1 MYIVLFA
8 AGHQTK
14 ALLNNSGPK
23 AKRSKLE
30 RDINVEV
37 VFQLVFVIT
46 ISLIGAIG
54 IYTLCNFTVNALY
67 IYACMHIFTLYF

>member
-8 AGHQTK
+8 TGHLTK

-54 IYTLCNFTVNALY
+54 IYMYIHCVTLQ
-67 IYACMHIFTLYF
+67 